1 VAPQVSCC
9 APHGSVLY
17 AGTLL
22 KSRSMNVST
31 LKRFGAIARVASRQ
45 AGKTRM
51 AGAIWR
57 GLRVTGRSFGRVLG
71 ILWLEVT
78 GFVFLCLSGMG
89 ALAVAREYTKYQ
101 AGQVGSGRVL
111 LAVCFTV
118 TFAWFGVSS
127 FWRARRKG

>member
-1 VAPQVSCC
+1 VAPQVSCG

-22 KSRSMNVST
+22 KSFMMKVST
-31 LKRFGAIARVASRQ
+31 LKRFGAIARVAGRK

-57 GLRVTGRSFGRVLG
+57 GLRVTGSSFGRVLG

-78 GFVFLCLSGMG
+78 GFVFLCLSGIG
-89 ALAVAREYTKYQ
+89 ALALAREYTKYQ
-101 AGQVGSGRVL
+101 AGQVGSARL
-111 LAVCFTV
+111 ILAVCFTV

-127 FWRARRKG
+127 FWRARHKG